1 VIVFIEQMELHFSE
15 PWFHR
20 IVQRGRGVAEEL
32 LRQNAS
38 LGDGTFLVRPSET
51 FVGAYSLS
59 FLRKGE
65 VCKFNEPFLHFRT
78 QFNYLFFIIF
88 GIFKDLGAKPSL
100 SSSKNGFEKK
110 EKNVRKLKH
119 CLVCFD
125 CRECFSN
132 KLYL

>member
-1 VIVFIEQMELHFSE
+1 MELHFSE

-32 LRQNAS
+32 LRQNAL

-65 VCKFNEPFLHFRT
+65 VSPIKTLYYFE
-78 QFNYLFFIIF
+78 IF
-88 GIFKDLGAKPSL
+88 DNITIS
-100 SSSKNGFEKK
+100 
-110 EKNVRKLKH
+110 
-119 CLVCFD
+119 
-125 CRECFSN
+125 
-132 KLYL
+132 